1 LKARTVFPSVRQMKK
16 APRRKKASIVSVSE
30 ISIEE
35 NRGQKAV
42 DATKKTGLSAEQ
54 KKKEANEPLYLI
66 RYE

>member
-1 LKARTVFPSVRQMKK
+1 MKK

>member
-1 LKARTVFPSVRQMKK
+1 MKK
-16 APRRKKASIVSVSE
+16 TSRRKKASIVSLSE

-42 DATKKTGLSAEQ
+42 DATEKTELSAEQ

>member
-1 LKARTVFPSVRQMKK
+1 MKK
-16 APRRKKASIVSVSE
+16 ARRRKKAPTISVSE
-30 ISIEE
+30 ISAEE

-42 DATKKTGLSAEQ
+42 DAMKKTELSSEQ